1 MSGIDLK
8 VLSACRSWIERR
20 IRIYF
25 SNHQRCVYDTQL
37 WSYPLEPVSRNVGLR
52 SFLTYFVLTFDRHAA
67 TECREIGRVGAAWIA
82 VQLLF
87 RPLRPLRPPHTHSR
101 IHRLSNFPG
110 SVYHCI
116 ASHPTVHTLVPCTPA
131 SETTVLGK

>member
-8 VLSACRSWIERR
+8 VPSGCRSWIERR

-25 SNHQRCVYDTQL
+25 LNHQRCVYDTQL
-37 WSYPLEPVSRNVGLR
+37 CSYPLEPVSRNVGLR

-67 TECREIGRVGAAWIA
+67 TECREIGRVGAVWIA
-82 VQLLF
+82 VRLLF
-87 RPLRPLRPPHTHSR
+87 RPLRPPHTHSR
-101 IHRLSNFPG
+101 IHRLGNFPG
-110 SVYHCI
+110 SVCHRI